1 MTFAHPQLLWLLL
14 APLGLLFVALR
25 PARAASA
32 SPYPRILRGRLSADS
47 LSVLKGRSAPRAR
60 AVALVLSLACLI
72 TALARPQGAE
82 IGKAA
87 QTEAR
92 DVLVAVDVSRS
103 MLADD
108 VPPTRLDRA
117 RLLVRSLADELK
129 GERLGLL
136 PFAGSAFLQS
146 PLSVDYEIF
155 RTFVDELGPDMIP
168 AGGSDFAALLA
179 VADDAFG
186 PVVAPAPGV
195 LPVADRYLIILS
207 DGEAQ
212 DPAWKPVAKKLSER
226 GVRIITLGLGTA
238 AGAMVPD
245 AKGGL
250 IKDSRG
256 AAVLTRLDASTLQEL
271 ARLSDGAYRDASTWL
286 DLPALLRETVAR
298 GRSTRT
304 TENTAPRREELFT
317 WFLAPALLLLALALV
332 REFPISPAARVLRAV
347 RNSPV
352 APALLA
358 LLLVQATLTSALAQA
373 PAPGQAAPSPA
384 DTPAPRFDPIVDL
397 VGELAASPTPDPR
410 ELGRLARLTIAR
422 GEAQDQGSP
431 PMPRGALLDAL
442 AAVDQ
447 GEAADRNAAEWREL
461 RIRLQNL
468 LNPPKNEDQQP
479 PPDQQ
484 QQSDEDK
491 KQSGEGQPSP
501 SEKDP
506 KDGDKKDAKE
516 SSAPG
521 DDKRAQSDTKPA
533 SAAQEALG
541 DLKPEGKDNTPP
553 APPPKDAK
561 PPKDSTQRVGGVS
574 ASGQP
579 DEPAPDEAQPDPALA
594 LPRQKLERVRDS
606 DSPSRLYQ
614 LMQEAEKPPGT
625 ERGPA
630 KNNHDW

>member
-14 APLGLLFVALR
+14 APLALLFVALR

-32 SPYPRILRGRLSADS
+32 SPFPRILRGRLNADS
-47 LSVLKGRSAPRAR
+47 LSLVKGRSAPRAR
-60 AVALVLSLACLI
+60 AIALVLSLACLLA
-72 TALARPQGAE
+72 ALARPQGAE

-168 AGGSDFAALLA
+168 AGGSDFAALLT

-195 LPVADRYLIILS
+195 MPVADRYLVILS

-212 DPAWKPVAKKLSER
+212 DPAWKPIARKLAAR

-250 IKDSRG
+250 IKDARG
-256 AAVLTRLDASTLQEL
+256 AAVLSRLDASTLQEL
-271 ARLSDGAYRDASTWL
+271 ARLSDGVYRDASTWL
-286 DLPALLRETVAR
+286 DLPAILRETIAR
-298 GRSTRT
+298 GRSSRSI
-304 TENTAPRREELFT
+304 ENAAPRREELFS
-317 WFLAPALLLLALALV
+317 WFLAPSLLLLALALV
-332 REFPISPAARVLRAV
+332 REFPISPAARALRAV

-358 LLLVQATLTSALAQA
+358 LLLVHVVLSPAQA
-373 PAPGQAAPSPA
+373 QTTPLAKPAPAEAEAP
-384 DTPAPRFDPIVDL
+384 TPRFDPIVDL
-397 VGELAASPTPDPR
+397 VGQLADSPAPAPR
-410 ELGRLARLTIAR
+410 ELARFARLTVDR
-422 GEAQDQGSP
+422 GEAQDTGTP
-431 PMPRGALLDAL
+431 EPMPRGALLDAL
-442 AAVDQ
+442 AAVNQ
-447 GEAADRNAAEWREL
+447 GEAADPKAAEWREL
-461 RIRLQNL
+461 RIRLQKL
-468 LNPPKNEDQQP
+468 LNPPKNEDQEP
-479 PPDQQ
+479 PPDEQ
-484 QQSDEDK
+484 QQSGEEK

-501 SEKDP
+501 SDQEP
-506 KDGDKKDAKE
+506 KDDQKKDSKE
-516 SSAPG
+516 SNAPG

-541 DLKPEGKDNTPP
+541 DLKPEGKDNNPP
-553 APPPKDAK
+553 APPPKDGK

-579 DEPAPDEAQPDPALA
+579 DQPA
-594 LPRQKLERVRDS
+594 
-606 DSPSRLYQ
+606 
-614 LMQEAEKPPGT
+614 AE
-625 ERGPA
+625 
-630 KNNHDW
+630 